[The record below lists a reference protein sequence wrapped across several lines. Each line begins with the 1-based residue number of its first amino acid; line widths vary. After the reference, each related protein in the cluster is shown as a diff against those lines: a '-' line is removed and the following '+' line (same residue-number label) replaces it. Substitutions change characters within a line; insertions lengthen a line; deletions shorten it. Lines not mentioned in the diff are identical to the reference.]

1 MSTKKKEK
9 FSLFISNIPHGI
21 WVLLSAFL
29 FILVW
34 KLISMT
40 ESGGVVFAS
49 PWEIVQA
56 AVKYA
61 KKGLLWTNAGAS
73 LYRVL
78 TGFLIGFV
86 AAVPIAFLMGWYKT
100 FRLLVEPWIQFIRNI
115 PPIAY
120 IPLVIVAAGV
130 GEKAKIVVIFIAS
143 FLTMVITIYQGVL
156 NVDET
161 LIKAGR
167 VLGAND
173 RVMFFKIVV
182 PASTPFIITALRL
195 GLSSSLTTLVAAEMT
210 GASMGL
216 GTMIQ
221 TSSQYFEMDVV
232 LMGIV
237 IIGIIG
243 LVLQNVVKLLEKK
256 VTGWQ
261 EKRIV

>member
-1 MSTKKKEK
+1 MEIKKQK
-9 FSLFISNIPHGI
+9 SDIPITSRVPHAI
-21 WVLLSAFL
+21 WVLISIALFL
-29 FILVW
+29 IGW
-34 KLISMT
+34 KLISMS
-40 ESGGVVFAS
+40 EAGGVVFAS
-49 PWEIVQA
+49 PQEIVLA
-56 AVKYA
+56 AVKYI
-61 KKGLLWTNAGAS
+61 KKGILWGHTSAS

-78 TGFLIGFV
+78 VGFAIGFV

-130 GEKAKIVVIFIAS
+130 GEKAKITVIFIAS

-156 NVDET
+156 NVDEM

-173 RVMFFKIVV
+173 RVMFFRIVV
-182 PASTPFIITALRL
+182 PASTPFIITAIRL
-195 GLSSSLTTLVAAEMT
+195 GLSSSMTTLVAAEMT
-210 GASMGL
+210 GASQGL

-221 TSSQYFEMDVV
+221 TSSQYFEMDAV
-232 LMGIV
+232 LLGIV

-243 LVLQNVVKLLEKK
+243 MILQNLVKLLEKK
-256 VTGWQ
+256 ITGWQ